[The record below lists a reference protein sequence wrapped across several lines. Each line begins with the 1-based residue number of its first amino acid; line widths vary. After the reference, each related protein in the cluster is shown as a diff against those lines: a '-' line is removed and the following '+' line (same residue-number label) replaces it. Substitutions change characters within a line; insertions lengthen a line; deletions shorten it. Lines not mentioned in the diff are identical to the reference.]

1 MSLLLDIQRLTEF
14 TYQQKIGVNLEEFIV
29 GKSRFD
35 FLSQFC
41 SDRIDLSQIA
51 RVFFRTVSDQLFVA
65 IYFHKDLIR
74 ALENN
79 DPRFGLTEKNIIPF
93 IIFIEEINH
102 AIHGA
107 LKFLEGNQNIRDED
121 FLRDLELQAK
131 IDTYL
136 LLKYF
141 LAYFNQSGQLEML
154 DKLWLKYHL
163 FEIQSVEYEDKNLT
177 ERYSDAIELGQK
189 FVRFIDCL
197 PIAERRDELTRFR
210 SMNYFFKKQYITCLS
225 N

>member
-1 MSLLLDIQRLTEF
+1 MSLLLDIQHLTEF
-14 TYQQKIGVNLEEFIV
+14 TYQQKTGVNLEEFII

-41 SDRIDLSQIA
+41 ADRVDLSQVA
-51 RVFFRTVSDQLFVA
+51 RVFFRTAGDRLFVA
-65 IYFHKDLIR
+65 IYFRRDLIR

-102 AIHGA
+102 AIHAA
-107 LKFLEGNQNIRDED
+107 LKFSEGHQNIRDED

-141 LAYFNQSGQLEML
+141 LACFNQSGQLEML

-163 FEIQSVEYEDKNLT
+163 FEMQSVEYEEQKLA
-177 ERYSDAIELGQK
+177 ERYSEAIELGEK

-197 PIAERRDELTRFR
+197 PVAERRDELTRFR
-210 SMNYFFKKQYITCLS
+210 AMNYSFKKRYITCLS